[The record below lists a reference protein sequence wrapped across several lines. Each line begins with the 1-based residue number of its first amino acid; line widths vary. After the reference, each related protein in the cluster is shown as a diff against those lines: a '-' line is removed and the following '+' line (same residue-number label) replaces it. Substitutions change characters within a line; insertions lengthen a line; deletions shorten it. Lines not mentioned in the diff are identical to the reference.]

1 MNTQQNKNA
10 PVLVALIV
18 GVAAAGAGFFVLM
31 AGSGSASV
39 EAPAPAVVVKQAQP
53 VSMPAPVPQ
62 PSAPSSDPSVEPVG
76 VEPTREPPSTAS
88 RLARDLEREKIWAA
102 LRREHNLKPAAP
114 GSPAPTESAA
124 ALLPTLDPQY
134 VREAVREQ
142 LVPVAQDCYNTVL
155 TKQDAEAGGELI
167 MKFTIVAVEEIGG
180 VVEEAEIDE
189 ASTLDNEFM
198 HECIRESLMAVTFEP
213 PTDGGRVEVT
223 YPINFSPD

>member
-39 EAPAPAVVVKQAQP
+39 EAPAPAVVVEQAQP
-53 VSMPAPVPQ
+53 VSMPAPMPQ

-76 VEPTREPPSTAS
+76 RAR

-102 LRREHNLKPAAP
+102 LRREHNLKPAAA
-114 GSPAPTESAA
+114 GSPAPTEIEAA
-124 ALLPTLDPQY
+124 KLPTLDPQY

-198 HECIRESLMAVTFEP
+198 RECIRESLMAVTFEP